1 MDGVTIL
8 NTIEVTGASKNVII
22 ATLICFVIALLIMFI
37 LKASED
43 SIFDTFLLILLI
55 GDVFGLFACFFVG
68 TYQNENHKTGEL
80 QYEVTIDDTV
90 LMTEFNKKYE
100 IIEQR
105 GDIFVVKGRGQ

>member
-22 ATLICFVIALLIMFI
+22 ATLIGFVIALLIMFI
-37 LKASED
+37 LEASED

-55 GDVFGLFACFFVG
+55 SNIFGLFACFFVG
-68 TYQNENHKTGEL
+68 TYQNENHKTVEL
-80 QYEVTIDDTV
+80 RYEVTIDDTV
-90 LMTEFNKKYE
+90 SMTEFNKKYE

-105 GDIFVVKGRGQ
+105 GDIFVVKERE

>member
-55 GDVFGLFACFFVG
+55 GDVFGLFTCFFVG
-68 TYQNENHKTGEL
+68 TYQNGNHKTGEL

-90 LMTEFNKKYE
+90 SMTEFNKKYE

-105 GDIFVVKGRGQ
+105 GDIFVVKEREQ

>member
-43 SIFDTFLLILLI
+43 SIFDTF
-55 GDVFGLFACFFVG
+55 
-68 TYQNENHKTGEL
+68 Y
-80 QYEVTIDDTV
+80 
-90 LMTEFNKKYE
+90 
-100 IIEQR
+100 
-105 GDIFVVKGRGQ
+105 

>member
-8 NTIEVTGASKNVII
+8 NTIEVTGVSRNVVI

-37 LKASED
+37 LKVSED
-43 SIFDTFLLILLI
+43 SIFYIFLLFLLI
-55 GDVFGLFACFFVG
+55 GDVLGLLACLFVG
-68 TYQNENHKTGEL
+68 TCQTGNRKTGEL

-90 LMTEFNKKYE
+90 SMTEFNKKYE

-105 GDIFVVKGRGQ
+105 GDIFVVKERGQ